1 MTPLHYAADR
11 GNFEVLEVLL
21 SYGANANAMDGEG
34 QTALML
40 AVMCEN
46 EVSCYH
52 MSLPFNLFPD
62 VSLMFP

>member
-46 EVSCYH
+46 EVSCCNH
-52 MSLPFNLFPD
+52 MRLSVNFFSD
-62 VSLMFP
+62 I

>member
-11 GNFEVLEVLL
+11 GNCEVLEVLL
-21 SYGANANAMDGEG
+21 SYGANANAVDAEG

-46 EVSCYH
+46 EVRSTTSC
-52 MSLPFNLFPD
+52 
-62 VSLMFP
+62 VS